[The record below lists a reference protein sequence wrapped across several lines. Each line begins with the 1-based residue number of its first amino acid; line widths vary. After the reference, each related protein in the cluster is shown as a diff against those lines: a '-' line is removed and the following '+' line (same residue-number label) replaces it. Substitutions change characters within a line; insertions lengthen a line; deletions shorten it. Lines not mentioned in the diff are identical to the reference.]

1 VKYNVDVAAVARL
14 IGNPA
19 RATMLDVL
27 LDGRAH
33 SASELAREA
42 RVAPSTA
49 SSHLADLLDGG
60 LVTAERVG
68 RQQLYR
74 IADPRVAR
82 AMEALAILAPTRQ
95 VRSLRQAIS
104 DGHLR
109 SGRTCY
115 DHLAGRLGVALTDAL
130 IAERVLRP
138 RDGAF
143 AITHS
148 GEDRLGALGVDVAGA
163 RKRRRG
169 YALACLDWS
178 ERRPHLAGALGAALC
193 DRLLSLGWI
202 SRRPACRGV
211 VVTNEGT
218 RGLREDLGVD
228 LHEDTGPGRVELT
241 SSDWSSRR

>member
-1 VKYNVDVAAVARL
+1 MKYDLDVAAVARL

-19 RATMLDVL
+19 RATMLDLL

-33 SASELAREA
+33 SAGELATEA

-49 SSHLADLLDGG
+49 SSHLAALVDGA

-82 AMEALAILAPTRQ
+82 AMEALAILAPNREI
-95 VRSLRQAIS
+95 RSLRQAIS

-115 DHLAGRLGVALTDAL
+115 DHLAGQLGVAVTDAL
-130 IAERVLRP
+130 IAERILRP
-138 RDGAF
+138 RGGTF
-143 AITHS
+143 AITRS
-148 GEDRLGALGVDVAGA
+148 GEDRLSALGVDVAGA

-202 SRRPACRGV
+202 SRRTGGRGV

-228 LHEDTGPGRVELT
+228 LHENKGPGRVEPT
-241 SSDWSSRR
+241 SSDRRSRR

>member
-1 VKYNVDVAAVARL
+1 MKYDLDVAAVARL

-19 RATMLDVL
+19 RATMLDLL

-33 SASELAREA
+33 SAGELATEA

-49 SSHLADLLDGG
+49 SSHLAALVDGA

-82 AMEALAILAPTRQ
+82 AMEALAILAPNREI
-95 VRSLRQAIS
+95 RSLRQAIS

-115 DHLAGRLGVALTDAL
+115 DHLAGQLGVAVTDAL
-130 IAERVLRP
+130 IAERILRP
-138 RDGAF
+138 RGSTF
-143 AITHS
+143 AITRS
-148 GEDRLGALGVDVAGA
+148 GEVRLAALGVDVAGA

-202 SRRPACRGV
+202 SRRTGGRGV

-228 LHEDTGPGRVELT
+228 LHENKGPGRVELM
-241 SSDWSSRR
+241 SSDWRSRR

>member
-82 AMEALAILAPTRQ
+82 AMEALAIFAPRRQ

-211 VVTNEGT
+211 VVTSEGT

>member
-1 VKYNVDVAAVARL
+1 MKYDLDVAAVARL

-19 RATMLDVL
+19 RATMLDLL

-33 SASELAREA
+33 SAGELAREA

-49 SSHLADLLDGG
+49 SSHLADLADGA
-60 LVTAERVG
+60 LITAERVG

-82 AMEALAILAPTRQ
+82 AMEALAILAPVRQ
-95 VRSLRQAIS
+95 VHSLRQAIG
-104 DGHLR
+104 DGQLR

-115 DHLAGRLGVALTDAL
+115 DHLAGQLGVALADAL
-130 IAERVLRP
+130 VAERILRP
-138 RDGAF
+138 RDGGF
-143 AITHS
+143 AITHY
-148 GEDRLGALGVDVAGA
+148 GENRLAALGVDIAGA

-193 DRLLSLGWI
+193 DRLLSLEWI
-202 SRRPACRGV
+202 RRRPGNRGV
-211 VVTNEGT
+211 VVTNEG
-218 RGLREDLGVD
+218 RRHLREDLGVD
-228 LHEDTGPGRVELT
+228 LHEDAVP
-241 SSDWSSRR
+241 